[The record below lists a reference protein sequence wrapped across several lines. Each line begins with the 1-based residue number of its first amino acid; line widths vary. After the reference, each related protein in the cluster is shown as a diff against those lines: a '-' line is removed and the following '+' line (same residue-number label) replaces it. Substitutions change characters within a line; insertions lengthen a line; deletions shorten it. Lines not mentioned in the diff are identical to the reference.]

1 MHNAMHHYIPTRNR
15 NTIGRV
21 RPVTF
26 EESSRAVSAPLRV
39 CLPPLASS
47 HPRPVGS
54 GQWAGLEW
62 NSLLPALVGAQQAA
76 SSFPTAR
83 FTPPNKRH
91 QSLERERRTSHTTLI
106 TTHFLSLSLRPIDP
120 GLPPPAPADR
130 SPRLASYPA
139 PSSSD
144 ARAEEFDPSAR
155 GKERETKE
163 REGQTDRSGRYR

>member
-1 MHNAMHHYIPTRNR
+1 MQCTIIFLLGIGIRSVGCARPPSRNLL
-15 NTIGRV
+15 GQSV
-21 RPVTF
+21 P
-26 EESSRAVSAPLRV
+26 PLRV

-163 REGQTDRSGRYR
+163 REGQRADR